1 MALKIPTK
9 EKAIKYAKVIAII
22 GISLFVVSLIRKQ
35 IRRKGL
41 LRGFGDFKTI
51 TKDDRG
57 NAGYKAGEVVPFYPK
72 PYAQNLYIAM
82 KGLGTWPDMIWGAL
96 DNLSQ
101 AEREEVRIYFNNS
114 FGEGYTLMQWFDG
127 DLSGSDLRKAKGYF
141 TTT

>member
-41 LRGFGDFKTI
+41 LRGFGNFKTI

-57 NAGYKAGEVVPFYPK
+57 NERCGNVAGYDLECLRQLITSRKRRGA
-72 PYAQNLYIAM
+72 YI
-82 KGLGTWPDMIWGAL
+82 L
-96 DNLSQ
+96 Q
-101 AEREEVRIYFNNS
+101 
-114 FGEGYTLMQWFDG
+114 
-127 DLSGSDLRKAKGYF
+127 
-141 TTT
+141 